1 MIRNAVTCDRDDCLA
16 VYLEP
21 DANPAARPGLDTEP
35 TRAEDVL
42 DFDQL
47 VELAGW
53 VARPA
58 ALVRPGLPD
67 ADVVGHLCPA
77 CAADR
82 GPVLELG
89 ECPKCGGRTMD
100 LPDGAACQYCQAV
113 TPHPCEECGGRDLT
127 EYSYDGGATVTGY
140 ECRDCGTNWR
150 AGADR

>member
-1 MIRNAVTCDRDDCLA
+1 MIRQAVTCDRDDCVAL
-16 VYLEP
+16 YLEP
-21 DANPAARPGLDTEP
+21 DANPDARPGLDAEP
-35 TRAEDVL
+35 TRAADVL

-89 ECPKCGGRTMD
+89 ECPNCTGRTVD
-100 LPDGAACQYCQAV
+100 KADGAHCHYCRTV
-113 TPHPCEECGGRDLT
+113 TPHPADDLDDALWDGRGITYTTDGPVVGGDDW
-127 EYSYDGGATVTGY
+127 S
-140 ECRDCGTNWR
+140 
-150 AGADR
+150 

>member
-1 MIRNAVTCDRDDCLA
+1 MIRTAVTCDRDTCLA

-21 DANPAARPGLDTEP
+21 DADPDARPGLDPEP

-58 ALVRPGLPD
+58 AVVRPGIPD
-67 ADVVGHLCPA
+67 GVGHLCPA
-77 CAADR
+77 CAGGH

-89 ECPKCGGRTMD
+89 ECPRCGGRTTD
-100 LPDGAACQYCQAV
+100 LPDGAACQYCRTV
-113 TPHPCEECGGRDLT
+113 TPHPSEGWDI
-127 EYSYDGGATVTGY
+127 
-140 ECRDCGTNWR
+140 
-150 AGADR
+150 

>member
-16 VYLEP
+16 LYLEP
-21 DANPAARPGLDTEP
+21 DANPHARPGLDAEP

-67 ADVVGHLCPA
+67 TDVVGHLCPA
-77 CAADR
+77 CVAER

-89 ECPKCGGRTMD
+89 ECPKCTGRTVD
-100 LPDGAACQYCQAV
+100 KADGAHCHYCRTV
-113 TPHPCEECGGRDLT
+113 TPHPDDLDDALWDGRGIVHTPNGPVVGGD
-127 EYSYDGGATVTGY
+127 D
-140 ECRDCGTNWR
+140 W
-150 AGADR
+150 